1 MARLKVLQSRVYG
14 HKRREAG
21 EEIIVGEDVARALTE
36 QDPAGFAWV
45 DRPVHQ
51 FVDVV
56 EPAPLEEPRVV
67 VESAPAEVEM
77 GDAVLRQPARRRK

>member
-1 MARLKVLQSRVYG
+1 MARLKVLQRRVVA
-14 HKRREAG
+14 HRWREAG
-21 EEIIVGEDVARALTE
+21 EEINVGEDVARALTE
-36 QDPAGFAWV
+36 NDPAGFAWV

-56 EPAPLEEPRVV
+56 EPAPLEGPRAV

-77 GDAVLRQPARRRK
+77 SDAVLRQPARRRK